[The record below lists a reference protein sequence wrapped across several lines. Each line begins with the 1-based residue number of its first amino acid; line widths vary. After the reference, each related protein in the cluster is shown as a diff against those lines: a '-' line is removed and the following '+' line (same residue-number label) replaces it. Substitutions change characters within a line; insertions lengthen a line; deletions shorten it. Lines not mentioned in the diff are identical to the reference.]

1 MAMKN
6 AKINKTDQILMQLA
20 HYFITVENYTPI
32 VVRGVQ
38 NEIWLENIEAPY
50 KIIRINGNH
59 VHNNEQLDFDFFKIS
74 RIVKQVKKRTLSFSL
89 NTLNILLDSGNTVE
103 HRNTKNID
111 CVFLKENENL
121 MKNKELNVMFP
132 ELKDNL
138 VNSKDG
144 LEFVINI
151 TNDINQKTT
160 RDNIEYEEVFR
171 KKDGLVTKFLMVM
184 NIILFVVSE
193 IGRMTGKFD
202 LYTLLSLNQTYVH
215 GGDVY
220 RLITAGFMH
229 ANVFHLITN
238 MYSLYVIGEQVE
250 SFVGKAK
257 YLAIYFFS
265 MVIGNL
271 LSCLVN
277 GPTGWALGASG
288 AIFGLMG
295 ALVYFGYHYRLYLD
309 SVLKTQI
316 IPLIFINLMVGF
328 MFSNIDNA
336 GHIGGLVGGLFMTMA
351 VGIKNKSTLQD
362 TINGIICSVVVVAFL
377 SYLLFFA

>member
-362 TINGIICSVVVVAFL
+362 TINGIICSVVVGAFL

>member
-184 NIILFVVSE
+184 NTILFVVSE

-362 TINGIICSVVVVAFL
+362 TINGIICSVVVGAFL

>member
-1 MAMKN
+1 MKN

-362 TINGIICSVVVVAFL
+362 TINGIICSVVVGAFL